1 MVASATRGRASLGER
16 TFYFMTAV
24 VAIQGGH
31 VVEHIVQLVQ
41 VSLLGVPEQ
50 DALGLLGYVLQF
62 NGTEE
67 WLHLGYNTF
76 YLLALYALIIP
87 LWRITP
93 AVLPLSAFVFFITA
107 SVWLETWHMVEHGVI
122 ISNVIANGGAHAPG
136 SGTPHSVSATRS
148 CTLCTTRS
156 RTPASRTPTSSSSG
170 IAANASA
177 ARMNGPRRVD
187 ELACVDSSPKTD
199 AARPRGLSS
208 LFREAELL
216 DALRTTSPET
226 SRPTIDLHTP
236 TTSLL
241 PLCASSDNAARPDRC
256 LRSGPFPRRSCG

>member
-1 MVASATRGRASLGER
+1 MHPPTIVVAAATQGTASLGER

-24 VAIQGGH
+24 VAIQGAH

-76 YLLALYALIIP
+76 YVLALYALIVP

-122 ISNVIANGGAHAPG
+122 ISNVIANGGCPCPG
-136 SGTPHSVSATRS
+136 IGDAALGISDTVLHFIYNAI
-148 CTLCTTRS
+148 
-156 RTPASRTPTSSSSG
+156 AYAG
-170 IAANASA
+170 IAYAYVVVL
-177 ARMNGPRRVD
+177 RDRGYVFRR
-187 ELACVDSSPKTD
+187 
-199 AARPRGLSS
+199 RP
-208 LFREAELL
+208 
-216 DALRTTSPET
+216 P
-226 SRPTIDLHTP
+226 
-236 TTSLL
+236 
-241 PLCASSDNAARPDRC
+241 N
-256 LRSGPFPRRSCG
+256 

>member
-1 MVASATRGRASLGER
+1 MSEGPATPNLTAHPPTVVVAPATQRRASLGKL

-41 VSLLGVPEQ
+41 VSLLGVAEE

-93 AVLPLSAFVFFITA
+93 AVLPLSAFAFFITA
-107 SVWLETWHMVEHGVI
+107 SVGLETWHMVEHGVI
-122 ISNVIANGGAHAPG
+122 ISHVIANGGCPCPG
-136 SGTPHSVSATRS
+136 IGDAALGLSDTILHFVYNAI
-148 CTLCTTRS
+148 
-156 RTPASRTPTSSSSG
+156 AYAG
-170 IAANASA
+170 IAYAYILVV
-177 ARMNGPRRVD
+177 RDRRD
-187 ELACVDSSPKTD
+187 RFR
-199 AARPRGLSS
+199 RPAVL
-208 LFREAELL
+208 
-216 DALRTTSPET
+216 
-226 SRPTIDLHTP
+226 
-236 TTSLL
+236 
-241 PLCASSDNAARPDRC
+241 
-256 LRSGPFPRRSCG
+256 